1 MIKLLSKFT
10 FVIFIFLTS
19 CGYQPIYSDKNA
31 NFKINS
37 ISFSGDKNIN
47 EVINNRVKIYKD
59 VSGSEKIFDLN
70 INSKFTKIVTSKD
83 TKGNVKIYKIEL
95 ITEIK
100 TILINSKEINKVL
113 KVSSSYNNI
122 SNKFELKQY
131 ENNVIENLAERIAER
146 IIFTLQT
153 L

>member
-1 MIKLLSKFT
+1 MLL
-10 FVIFIFLTS
+10 LH
-19 CGYQPIYSDKNA
+19 
-31 NFKINS
+31 
-37 ISFSGDKNIN
+37 
-47 EVINNRVKIYKD
+47 
-59 VSGSEKIFDLN
+59 LN
-70 INSKFTKIVTSKD
+70 INSKFTKSATSKD

>member
-1 MIKLLSKFT
+1 M
-10 FVIFIFLTS
+10 
-19 CGYQPIYSDKNA
+19 
-31 NFKINS
+31 
-37 ISFSGDKNIN
+37 
-47 EVINNRVKIYKD
+47 E
-59 VSGSEKIFDLN
+59 
-70 INSKFTKIVTSKD
+70 NSKFTKIVTSKD